1 MSNVAPS
8 SGAPLAVEPSTE
20 PKGDTSGWLTPQQL
34 STEWG
39 KSLRWVRDHMT
50 SGEIPS
56 VKVGSQRWF
65 TPECRAELVRRQVEQ
80 AKPDPWGR
88 AKRGRAS

>member
-1 MSNVAPS
+1 MSS
-8 SGAPLAVEPSTE
+8 PLATE
-20 PKGDTSGWLTPQQL
+20 SNDTSDWLTPQQL
-34 STEWG
+34 AAQWG
-39 KSLRWVRDHMT
+39 KSTRWVRDHMT

-65 TPECRAELVRRQVEQ
+65 TPECRAELVRRQIEQ

-88 AKRGRAS
+88 ARRGRAS